1 MLIQRDRYLSTYF
14 DVCLQIASVRQS
26 RSAYTCRSEV
36 NAMTT
41 LKDQLDNCQYLLAR
55 ARIAGDDDAVRRFSE
70 RRELLVKQ
78 LASLRTHLRA
88 V

>member
-1 MLIQRDRYLSTYF
+1 
-14 DVCLQIASVRQS
+14 
-26 RSAYTCRSEV
+26 
-36 NAMTT
+36 MTT

-78 LASLRTHLRA
+78 QASLRTHLRA